1 MAEEVGTLVWREAQD
16 NIAERVPECLN
27 GSQCL
32 GAQKGFEFGKGLL
45 DRVQIGTVGWQVK
58 QSGTGGF
65 NRLADP
71 GDLVGTEIVHDDD
84 VATCQRGNQHLLDI
98 GKERLAVDRS
108 IEHARGDQAI
118 LAQAGYEGGGLPVP
132 MGYCIN
138 QSVAHRGPAIEPDH
152 VGLGPGLID
161 EDQLACV
168 QLRLVLAPFRP
179 GLGDVRSILLG
190 GPERLFFSDKPSSF
204 NVCQIS
210 PTLAAT

>member
-1 MAEEVGTLVWREAQD
+1 MFAAAVGHRSGRATPSLRDAPQ
-16 NIAERVPECLN
+16 
-27 GSQCL
+27 Q
-32 GAQKGFEFGKGLL
+32 
-45 DRVQIGTVGWQVK
+45 
-58 QSGTGGF
+58 QSM
-65 NRLADP
+65 
-71 GDLVGTEIVHDDD
+71 EIVGRETIYRNRNA
-84 VATCQRGNQHLLDI
+84 VQTNPAT
-98 GKERLAVDRS
+98 S
-108 IEHARGDQAI
+108 EHAGGDQAI

-168 QLRLVLAPFRP
+168 QLRLVLAPFHP